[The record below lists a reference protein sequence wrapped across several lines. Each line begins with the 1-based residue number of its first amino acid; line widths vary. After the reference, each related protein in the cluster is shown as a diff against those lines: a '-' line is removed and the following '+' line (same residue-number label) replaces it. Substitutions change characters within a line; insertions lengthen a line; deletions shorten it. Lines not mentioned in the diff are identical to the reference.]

1 MSLHI
6 AHLSDTHIGY
16 EAYKARSVSG
26 ENQRAVDIARAFV
39 SAVDQILEED
49 PALVIHSGDV
59 ADRTIIPIRMMLL
72 VRQQMQRL
80 AGLRPD
86 GTRRQLVIVAGNH
99 ELPRHRREACFLDLL
114 EGHPGIHVVTR
125 GYTRVTFPGTG
136 LSAGC
141 AKELDDVVVHAIPH
155 DDLKYTDFTQV
166 TPEESRI
173 NIISSH
179 GVAGGSELYV
189 RSLGREFAI
198 PTDVLAQE
206 WDYGALG
213 HWHKRGPVPIVRAGG
228 GKDPDRGRIWYAGST
243 ENMGFGDLK
252 DDGAQRGWLSV
263 TIRPGELPDVQRRDV
278 PIRRMLRIPNI
289 DAEGLG
295 NDEIVEAAVSALSA
309 TETAGAIVAVRI
321 VDIPRERWSVLP
333 IERIRAAAGG
343 ALHLDIRPVGGKR
356 TEQPGGDAARPVAGT
371 TVERLLPEIAERE
384 VPEAERAAALAMAQ
398 SLLRVEVARAAAGRA
413 AGRTAGQNEQD
424 DETQEAAA

>member
-1 MSLHI
+1 MSIRI

-26 ENQRAVDIARAFV
+26 ENQRAVDIARSFV
-39 SAVDQILEED
+39 AAVDQIVEED

-72 VRQQMQRL
+72 IRQQMQRL

-86 GTRRQLVIVAGNH
+86 GSRRQLVIVAGNH

-114 EGHPGIHVVTR
+114 DGNPGVHVVTR
-125 GYTRVTFPGTG
+125 GYTRVGFPDEGI
-136 LSAGC
+136 SAGRHPDL
-141 AKELDDVVVHAIPH
+141 EDVLVHAIPH

-166 TPEESRI
+166 TPEAGRI
-173 NIISSH
+173 NIITSH

-228 GKDPDRGRIWYAGST
+228 SKDPDRGRVWYAGST

-252 DDGAQRGWLSV
+252 DDGARRGWLSV
-263 TIRPGELPDVQRRDV
+263 TLKPGDLPEVERRDV
-278 PIRRMLRIPNI
+278 PIRGMIRIPNI

-295 NDEIVEAAVSALSA
+295 NDEIVESAIEALKAV
-309 TETAGAIVAVRI
+309 ETAGAIVAVRI
-321 VDIPRERWSVLP
+321 VNMPRERWAVLAT
-333 IERIRAAAGG
+333 EKVRSAAGG
-343 ALHLDIRPVGGKR
+343 ALHLDLRAITSPGANA
-356 TEQPGGDAARPVAGT
+356 TQTATQPGSGAT
-371 TVERLLPEIAERE
+371 LERLLPQIAERE
-384 VPEAERAAALAMAQ
+384 VPESEREAALAMAR
-398 SLLRVEVARAAAGRA
+398 SLLRVETARSTSTRAAAK
-413 AGRTAGQNEQD
+413 TAGQGEQENE
-424 DETQEAAA
+424 EAA